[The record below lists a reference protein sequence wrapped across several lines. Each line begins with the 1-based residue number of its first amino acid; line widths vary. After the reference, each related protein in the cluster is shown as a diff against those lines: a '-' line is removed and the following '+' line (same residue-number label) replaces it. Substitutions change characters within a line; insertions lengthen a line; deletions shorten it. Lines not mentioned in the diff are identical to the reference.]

1 MSTTMQA
8 RTKHPETEL
17 ASYLSAPFVRMLI
30 PNTEGE
36 GYVAEVLELP
46 GCLSEGETPEEAYRN
61 LDEAMSGYIASLLDH
76 NRPVP
81 EPVGT
86 KEYSGHFPLR
96 MSTELHRAAALR
108 AIQEGISL
116 NQWIAKAITWQVAGQ
131 SIADEVVKKLRPSIA
146 FQRYTTTTSGFVV
159 LDTTSKDLSHWLRA
173 MQEATPSLDPENVKA
188 IEGSSVLLTAD
199 DFVTLRRESIDV

>member
-1 MSTTMQA
+1 MQA
-8 RTKHPETEL
+8 RAKHPETEL

-96 MSTELHRAAALR
+96 MSTEVHRIVALR
-108 AIQEGISL
+108 AMQEGISL
-116 NQWIAKAITWQVAGQ
+116 NQWIVNAITAHLAGQ
-131 SIADEVVKKLRPSIA
+131 SLGDEVVAKLRAGMA
-146 FQRYTTTTSGFVV
+146 FRFFAGMALESPEVPVGGRPMELDSTKSGRYFV
-159 LDTTSKDLSHWLRA
+159 
-173 MQEATPSLDPENVKA
+173 
-188 IEGSSVLLTAD
+188 IEGGKIRPIEESGSSLSWANI
-199 DFVTLRRESIDV
+199 VTPRREPINA